1 MTKIEIIREIHN
13 IPDDVSDEEALKAYE
28 GTLLEARID
37 LQLAIEK
44 LQNEIMNAFNI
55 SKFLKA

>member
-13 IPDDVSDEEALKAYE
+13 IPYDVSDEEALKAYE